1 MIVDRRL
8 NGRHRNAV
16 NRERF
21 VRRYKDQ
28 LRRAVAE
35 AVGRRSITDLD
46 RGERVDIGPKDIA
59 EPFFHHGPGGE
70 REAVHPGNKE
80 FSAGDRLP
88 KPPGGGAGG
97 SGHRASDGG
106 EGEDDFTFV
115 LTREEFLDLFFDD
128 LALPDLVKK
137 RLAALPST
145 KSVRAGY
152 TQTGVPTNV
161 NIIRSMKSAAAR
173 RRALQAPRRGE
184 LARAEE
190 RFCALE
196 AAGSPPEAVRDAEQE
211 VERLRRHL
219 QRVPFLDTI
228 DLRYNNRVQRPQPTT
243 QAVMFCLLDVSG
255 SMDEARK
262 DIAKRFFALLYLFLS
277 RAYDRI
283 ELVFIRHHTQAAEV
297 TEDEF
302 FTARDT
308 GGTIV
313 SSALS
318 LMDQII
324 RERYPGDDW
333 NLYGAQASD
342 GDNWLDDSPRCAG
355 LLRENLLPRLQYFA
369 YVQVAALD
377 EQGLW
382 REYAKL
388 AAERPHLAMRKIAT
402 AADIYP
408 VFRALFARQP
418 TCAPA

>member
-16 NRERF
+16 NRDRF

-28 LRRAVAE
+28 IRRAVAD
-35 AVGRRSITDLD
+35 AVGKRSITDLD
-46 RGERVDIGPKDIA
+46 RGERVDIQRKDIA
-59 EPFFHHGPGGE
+59 EPFFHHGPGGH

-80 FSAGDRLP
+80 FTAGDRLKRP
-88 KPPGGGAGG
+88 QGGGAGG
-97 SGHRASDGG
+97 TGNQAGDSG
-106 EGEDDFTFV
+106 EGEDDFVFV
-115 LTREEFLDLFFDD
+115 LSREEFLDFFFDD

-137 RLAALPST
+137 RLATIPST
-145 KSVRAGY
+145 KSVRAGF

-161 NIIRSMKSAAAR
+161 NIIRSLKSAAAR
-173 RRALQAPRRGE
+173 RRALQAPRRGD

-190 RFCALE
+190 RFSALE
-196 AAGSPPEAVRDAEQE
+196 AAGSPADVLSEAEATVNQ
-211 VERLRRHL
+211 LKRRIA
-219 QRVPFLDTI
+219 RVPFLDTI

-243 QAVMFCLLDVSG
+243 QAVMFCILDVSG
-255 SMDEARK
+255 SMDESRK

-277 RAYDRI
+277 RAY
-283 ELVFIRHHTQAAEV
+283 EKVEVVFIRHHTQAQEV
-297 TEDEF
+297 SEEEF
-302 FTARDT
+302 FSARDT

-318 LMDQII
+318 LMEKII
-324 RERYPGDDW
+324 DERYRNDDW
-333 NLYGAQASD
+333 NLYAAQASD

-355 LLRENLLPRLQYFA
+355 MLRESLLPRLQYFA
-369 YVQVAALD
+369 YVQVGAFD

-388 AAERPHLAMRKIAT
+388 ASEKPHLAMQKIASV
-402 AADIYP
+402 ADIYP